1 MCNDICTKR
10 YAGYSASRMNR
21 RKRLELDERRSQLLT
36 LARSAFS
43 AKSYDDVSIDE
54 LSQAAGVSKGLL
66 YHYFPSKRDLYVETI
81 RAAADQLWQRTVPD
95 PTLAP
100 REQVFRGVD
109 GYLRYVEENS
119 SAFVS
124 LMQSGIGRDQQVHGI
139 VEDVRQKFIDVTLE
153 RMGLAEVPPIIA
165 TLVRGWVGMVEAAS
179 LDWVERRSVPREEL
193 MRLLVKTLLYTL
205 QIGVGGSKASD
216 GGE

>member
-1 MCNDICTKR
+1 
-10 YAGYSASRMNR
+10 MNR
-21 RKRLELDERRSQLLT
+21 RRRLELDERRSQLLS
-36 LARSAFS
+36 LARNAFS

-66 YHYFPSKRDLYVETI
+66 YHYFPSKRDLYVATV
-81 RAAADQLWQRTVPD
+81 RAAADQLWDRTVPD
-95 PTLAP
+95 PTLPP

-109 GYLRYVEENS
+109 GYLGFVEENS

-124 LMQSGIGRDQQVHGI
+124 LMQSGIGRDQEVHGI
-139 VEDVRQKFIDVTLE
+139 VDDVRQRFIDVTLE
-153 RMGLAEVPPIIA
+153 RMGMADVPPVMR

-179 LDWVERRSVPREEL
+179 LDWVERRGVPREEL

-205 QIGVGGSKASD
+205 QLAS
-216 GGE
+216 GPTGA

>member
-1 MCNDICTKR
+1 
-10 YAGYSASRMNR
+10 MNR
-21 RKRLELDERRSQLLT
+21 RRRLELDERRSQLLS
-36 LARSAFS
+36 LARNAFS

-66 YHYFPSKRDLYVETI
+66 YHYFPSKRDLYVATV
-81 RAAADQLWQRTVPD
+81 RAAAEQLWDRTVPD
-95 PTLAP
+95 PTLPP

-109 GYLRYVEENS
+109 GYLSFVEDNS

-124 LMQSGIGRDQQVHGI
+124 LMQSGIGRDQEVHGI
-139 VEDVRQKFIDVTLE
+139 VDDVRQRFIDVTLE
-153 RMGLAEVPPIIA
+153 RMGMADVPPVMR

-179 LDWVERRSVPREEL
+179 LDWVERRGVPREEL

-205 QIGVGGSKASD
+205 QLAAAPTTV
-216 GGE
+216 

>member
-1 MCNDICTKR
+1 
-10 YAGYSASRMNR
+10 MNR
-21 RKRLELDERRSQLLT
+21 RKRLELDERRLQLLT

-66 YHYFPSKRDLYVETI
+66 YHYFPSKRELYVATI
-81 RAAADQLWQRTVPD
+81 RAAAEQLWERTVPD
-95 PTLAP
+95 PTLPP

-119 SAFVS
+119 AAFVA
-124 LMQSGIGRDQQVHGI
+124 LMQSGIGRDREVHDV
-139 VEDVRQKFIDVTLE
+139 VEGVRQKFIDVTLE

-179 LDWVERRSVPREEL
+179 LDWIESKSVPREEL

-205 QIGVGGSKASD
+205 QIGVGGGGGAKA
-216 GGE
+216 GE